1 MVRFTRL
8 LLTGVLT
15 GASLVAGAAGDN
27 PLEAERWRTRPL
39 VIVVPASSDPL
50 LAQFELALRS
60 ETERAAFSEREMVL
74 YTVVAGVGRRQQQ
87 SLSANQTR
95 ALLDAIGVSAGSPGT
110 VVLVGKDGGV
120 KVRKGGSSVSF
131 DELFATID
139 QMPMRQR

>member
-1 MVRFTRL
+1 MVHSTRW

-15 GASLVAGAAGDN
+15 GASLIAGAAGDN
-27 PLEAERWRTRPL
+27 PLQAERWRTRPL

-50 LAQFELALRS
+50 LAQFEHTLRG
-60 ETERAAFSEREMVL
+60 ETVRAAFLEREMVL
-74 YTVVAGVGRRQQQ
+74 YTVVAGAGRREQQ

-95 ALLDAIGVSAGSPGT
+95 ALLDAVGVSASSPGT

-120 KVRKGGSSVSF
+120 KVRKGGSVSF